1 MSLVVTAAELGRENG
16 ILFLSI
22 LQKKK
27 EMEKKDQDRG
37 GKKERPPTCRIRTS
51 DLRIFSARTTVLR
64 STN

>member
-16 ILFLSI
+16 FLFLSI
-22 LQKKK
+22 LQKK
-27 EMEKKDQDRG
+27 ERNGKKDGG
-37 GKKERPPTCRIRTS
+37 GKKEGPPTCRIRTS

>member
-16 ILFLSI
+16 FLFLSI

-27 EMEKKDQDRG
+27 ERNGKKDGG
-37 GKKERPPTCRIRTS
+37 GKIERPPTCRIRTS

>member
-16 ILFLSI
+16 FLFLSI
-22 LQKKK
+22 LQKK
-27 EMEKKDQDRG
+27 ERNGKKDGG